1 MMVIMVV
8 VRMVEMMVVVMM
20 IGMMVMIL
28 ILTMLMVMVRMVI
41 ALMLLMTIKDD
52 ENDSNND
59 NNKNNQEVQCLLY
72 RHLPEPGTYL
82 SGIPPLRP
90 HIFQNG
96 RCQDLPRV
104 REFPETE
111 QPGEM
116 SLVHRHQSIPE
127 VKQTVE
133 TPETFSV
140 FLPASLRFFL

>member
-1 MMVIMVV
+1 M
-8 VRMVEMMVVVMM
+8 
-20 IGMMVMIL
+20 
-28 ILTMLMVMVRMVI
+28 
-41 ALMLLMTIKDD
+41 
-52 ENDSNND
+52 
-59 NNKNNQEVQCLLY
+59 Y
-72 RHLPEPGTYL
+72 RHLPVPGTYL
-82 SGIPPLRP
+82 SGISPLRP

-133 TPETFSV
+133 KPETFSV

>member
-41 ALMLLMTIKDD
+41 AMMLLMMIKDD
-52 ENDSNND
+52 END

>member
-41 ALMLLMTIKDD
+41 ALMLLMMIKDD
-52 ENDSNND
+52 END

-140 FLPASLRFFL
+140 FLH